1 MPRPQGHNHVC
12 IITRRCN
19 ANNKIARPLIVC
31 PGIDSLLLESLRVAG
46 LLYCKKTIWG
56 YFLEVWIGDRL
67 YVRTENGVYYD
78 ESTTSTTPEWHFPGS
93 WIIPG
98 APASTAVNHKFCL
111 EIASYNEWVCSRCFG
126 VMALLYLF
134 VVRGDRMGR
143 AKESKLH
150 MGGTRNHF
158 DSSRASPEIEGRCR
172 NRGAP
177 VKTASTTAGGTDLK
191 NAQDKSLNHG
201 RLDEGM

>member
-1 MPRPQGHNHVC
+1 M
-12 IITRRCN
+12 
-19 ANNKIARPLIVC
+19 
-31 PGIDSLLLESLRVAG
+31 LENLRVAG

-56 YFLEVWIGDRL
+56 YFIEVWIGDKL
-67 YVRTENGVYYD
+67 CVRTENGVYHD
-78 ESTTSTTPEWHFPGS
+78 ESTTPEWRFPGS

-126 VMALLYLF
+126 VMVLLYLF

-143 AKESKLH
+143 AKESKLR

-177 VKTASTTAGGTDLK
+177 VKTASTTAGGTDIK

>member
-1 MPRPQGHNHVC
+1 M
-12 IITRRCN
+12 
-19 ANNKIARPLIVC
+19 
-31 PGIDSLLLESLRVAG
+31 LENLRVAAG

-56 YFLEVWIGDRL
+56 YFIEVWIGDKL

-78 ESTTSTTPEWHFPGS
+78 DESTTPEWHFPGS

-143 AKESKLH
+143 ATESKLR

-177 VKTASTTAGGTDLK
+177 VKTASTTAGGTDIK

>member
-1 MPRPQGHNHVC
+1 M
-12 IITRRCN
+12 
-19 ANNKIARPLIVC
+19 
-31 PGIDSLLLESLRVAG
+31 LENLRVAG

-56 YFLEVWIGDRL
+56 YSIEVWIGDKL
-67 YVRTENGVYYD
+67 CVRTENGVYHD
-78 ESTTSTTPEWHFPGS
+78 ESTTPEWRFPGS

-143 AKESKLH
+143 AKESKREQIKQGAAQETILTPLELH
-150 MGGTRNHF
+150 PKLR
-158 DSSRASPEIEGRCR
+158 EGAETEVPR
-172 NRGAP
+172 
-177 VKTASTTAGGTDLK
+177 
-191 NAQDKSLNHG
+191 
-201 RLDEGM
+201 